1 MIESGYYPPG
11 AEFDMNAPYNQAEIP
26 EKEFDVTCVQTLSK
40 QTTVLTSDYIPGASG
55 CDYEPDGEGG
65 CSSIGWQDPDDTSDT
80 NWSKEYSENGHY
92 TPIGLIGVLKERL
105 IKELKELENSPVDS
119 KFTYKKQQ
127 DIRKIKHLIE
137 ECDDWNE
144 DETEIIND

>member
-1 MIESGYYPPG
+1 MLSNYPDGLSDYTPG
-11 AEFDMNAPYNQAEIP
+11 TPWNEPEIP
-26 EKEFDVTCVQTLSK
+26 EKEFDVTCVQTLSR

-55 CDYEPDGEGG
+55 CDYEDGMAF
-65 CSSIGWQDPDDTSDT
+65 GWQDPDDTSDT
-80 NWSKEYSENGHY
+80 NWSKEYGDNGHY

-119 KFTYKKQQ
+119 KFPYKKQQ